1 MEKTFRDSFLKV
13 AFIPTAARFGS
24 KLVSKGFG
32 SVVRG
37 AKNLATSAKTNPLGT
52 AGKVGAGGLIG
63 MEVANVGSKVK
74 GHMENLPR
82 GTSMKD
88 PSFFTRGPA

>member
-1 MEKTFRDSFLKV
+1 MHKTFRDSFIKV

-37 AKNLATSAKTNPLGT
+37 AKNLAASAKTSPMAT
-52 AGKVGAGGLIG
+52 AGKAGMGALVG

-74 GHMENLPR
+74 GHMDNLPR
-82 GTSMKD
+82 GMSMKD
-88 PSFFTRGPA
+88 PSFYQRGPA